1 MGSLLPDLRAGAGSA
16 QLDADKAWQ
25 TGAQCLSGWNLMLC
39 QVSAQ
44 QKVKQIWS
52 RSFYASDA
60 VFRR

>member
-16 QLDADKAWQ
+16 WQGADKAWQ

-44 QKVKQIWS
+44 QKVKQIGS
-52 RSFYASDA
+52 PSFCASDA
-60 VFRR
+60 VFRH